1 MEYSVIVK
9 ITHVKLKN
17 ICRRKKCA
25 STWLYIFVSKKL
37 YILAIIGE
45 RNSWRRKW
53 QPTPVFL
60 PGESHGQ
67 RSLVGYSPRV
77 AKSQTRLS
85 DFTFTSNHYRGYNA
99 HNYQICLYVKNLL
112 QQSHYVIIVKYRK
125 ACGVQNLVFLFI
137 AIISQNFKLSEPL
150 NECFVNS
157 LSAWQLLF
165 FSEWAFCTFFSF
177 CLKSLENI

>member
-1 MEYSVIVK
+1 MEYSVIGK

-17 ICRRKKCA
+17 MCRRKTCA
-25 STWLYIFVSKKL
+25 WTWLYIFVSNKL
-37 YILAIIGE
+37 YSLAIMGE
-45 RNSWRRKW
+45 GNSWRRKW

-77 AKSQTRLS
+77 AKSRTRLS
-85 DFTFTSNHYRGYNA
+85 DFAFTSNHYRAYNA
-99 HNYQICLYVKNLL
+99 HNYQICLYAKNSL
-112 QQSHYVIIVKYRK
+112 QQSRYVMVVQYRK
-125 ACGVQNLVFLFI
+125 ACGAEPGFLFT
-137 AIISQNFKLSEPL
+137 ATISQNFKLSEPL

-165 FSEWAFCTFFSF
+165 FSEWAFCIFFLF